1 MLGFGKKDEHEGT
14 NKETGYWGQKR
25 DTVVKGVKKFGGG
38 VAALAVVGAGIYAS
52 GADEREEKK
61 VEKEKDRVRHEE
73 VLQSLPQPGPGEYIG
88 VDWKIRKNITEEAQ
102 LERNRRESER
112 SEAEYQQRLKKKRA
126 EAGETAKR
134 LMDEAQAEEDRLK
147 AKRERNIA
155 IRDRIEASVA
165 LKEKEDA
172 ERDKIEH
179 LREQEQARQRDIQLR
194 EFDVAQRMA
203 TQAREDKEKALKAEQ
218 EARQTKAGKLL
229 AKAKEKKKRLKPGHG
244 LDPM

>member
-1 MLGFGKKDEHEGT
+1 M
-14 NKETGYWGQKR
+14 
-25 DTVVKGVKKFGGG
+25 
-38 VAALAVVGAGIYAS
+38 GAGIYAS
-52 GADEREEKK
+52 GADERQEKK
-61 VEKEKDRVRHEE
+61 AEKEADRVRHEE
-73 VLQSLPQPGPGEYIG
+73 VLESLPKPGPGEYVG
-88 VDWKIRKNITEEAQ
+88 VDWKIRKAMTEEEL
-102 LERNRRESER
+102 LERNRLESIR
-112 SEAEYQQRLKKKRA
+112 QKAEYQKKSQAVSEKKKA
-126 EAGETAKR
+126 AATATAKR

-172 ERDKIEH
+172 ERDKIDR